1 MGKLGNDAS
10 LSREFR
16 VYSRDGGYAYGISS
30 EVKRNEGLNEGLTR
44 IGIDKKQTM
53 VEGSE
58 SRKYKSLRLYRRPP
72 GSHRDMTDEAF
83 LE

>member
-1 MGKLGNDAS
+1 MIDLLTSHWRLGLCAYILVDAVGKLGNDAS

-30 EVKRNEGLNEGLTR
+30 EVKRNEGLNEGLTS

-58 SRKYKSLRLYRRPP
+58 SRK
-72 GSHRDMTDEAF
+72 
-83 LE
+83 